1 MNHFNSSHCIPGVK
15 AIPVHKLLS
24 QSNFTASYPDALLD
38 LSVKSLLYILAILVA
53 ILGNCMLLLTFMC
66 GPIYRSKK
74 NAFLAN
80 LTVVGL
86 LVASVCMPVELID
99 FLSQGWPFGVFIC
112 KVKFFCQAL
121 SCIVGALTHLAV
133 AVERFLDIFH
143 PFRKSWSSSMICNC
157 VVISWLLAMSI
168 SSPKYFVR
176 DVVLVH
182 LQGKTEALC
191 IEIWPQYYKDK
202 TCEVWSPI
210 HFVYSMLVV
219 IAMFVVPGLF
229 TLAIYILAYY
239 KIKNRTFPG
248 IKSMTVAQFRQTVK
262 EYRLYYIIAV
272 VFYICWTPFQISTLW
287 TASYEKMQLSVLS
300 VNMDKIWRFIT
311 TFMAYFNSVIN
322 PVLIASLSMSSV
334 RNSPVLHI
342 SPDITAED
350 IVNKESLVCLS
361 SHAMDLKENNQFTV
375 SDV

>member
-38 LSVKSLLYILAILVA
+38 LSVKSLLYILAIIVA

-66 GPIYRSKK
+66 GPNYRSKK

-157 VVISWLLAMSI
+157 VGPTSV
-168 SSPKYFVR
+168 
-176 DVVLVH
+176 
-182 LQGKTEALC
+182 
-191 IEIWPQYYKDK
+191 
-202 TCEVWSPI
+202 
-210 HFVYSMLVV
+210 
-219 IAMFVVPGLF
+219 
-229 TLAIYILAYY
+229 AY
-239 KIKNRTFPG
+239 
-248 IKSMTVAQFRQTVK
+248 VK
-262 EYRLYYIIAV
+262 
-272 VFYICWTPFQISTLW
+272 
-287 TASYEKMQLSVLS
+287 
-300 VNMDKIWRFIT
+300 
-311 TFMAYFNSVIN
+311 NSVTAN
-322 PVLIASLSMSSV
+322 TDRSHVNDATRFAPPLEAELGGKEDDYELEVVTLSDSKFPA
-334 RNSPVLHI
+334 RRY
-342 SPDITAED
+342 DITDLGDPGYFQGWADVQGTGAANDYCRVVGKGKLRFMSCNLAGSSGQGHHYVSKLGFEAGHPNTWFMRD
-350 IVNKESLVCLS
+350 MDGDGRDDYCRCLISKVSSRITCMKAGQRGFYGSTTQGGNQHTFSLPGSDGCHNKRFNHVFGE
-361 SHAMDLKENNQFTV
+361 
-375 SDV
+375 